1 MIPIDQ
7 LILVLCRLVF
17 GAVFAFLG
25 ILLWSRTRSVS
36 WMLII
41 IGAIVQ
47 YGQIMVSTFTI
58 FGIVSVDRI
67 SIRGVPI
74 VEIVLTSLPYLLY
87 AAGLVAAIRENR
99 LR

>member
-1 MIPIDQ
+1 
-7 LILVLCRLVF
+7 
-17 GAVFAFLG
+17 
-25 ILLWSRTRSVS
+25 
-36 WMLII
+36 MLII